1 MTGNHKLAV
10 RIFNHYVPIRVLLL
24 AVVEFA
30 LLVCSAL
37 VGSLLRFGGDE
48 AILLQDYP
56 HIGLR
61 SLAFA
66 VVTFLALFATG
77 LYHGGISLT
86 LQGYVARG
94 LVALGMAAVV
104 LAALYYL
111 IEPARLGRGMLA
123 PSLVLAMVL
132 LTASRFVF
140 THLVG
145 EDFFRRRVAVIG
157 TGHNATH
164 LLELKGGGDSAGF
177 YIVAFVEVPGTA
189 NLIGSRHTV
198 TAPPR
203 LLNFLTTHQV
213 DEIVVAVDD
222 RRSNLPMHELL
233 ECRMHGF
240 PVVDLVSFV
249 ERETGKV
256 NVGMLYPSWFIYSD
270 HFGRGYLRRVVRRAF
285 DIVASLGLL
294 LLSAPLI
301 ALAALAIWV
310 ESGFR
315 GPILFRQ
322 VRVGRIGR
330 PFTLVKFRTMV
341 PDAEKED
348 GAQWCEEDD
357 PRITRVGRILRKFR
371 IDEAPQI
378 FNVLK
383 GQMSFVG
390 PRPERPEFVEVL
402 SQTIPYYRERHVVKP
417 GITGWA
423 QLRYPYGATERD
435 ALEKLQYDLYY
446 AKNQSLLFDIAVL
459 LRTAEVVLWRK
470 GAR

>member
-1 MTGNHKLAV
+1 LAV

-24 AVVEFA
+24 AVVEFM
-30 LLVCSAL
+30 LLICAAL
-37 VGSLLRFGGDE
+37 VGSLLRFGGDD

-56 HIGLR
+56 NIGLKAM
-61 SLAFA
+61 AFG
-66 VVTFLALFATG
+66 VVTLLALFAMG
-77 LYHGGISLT
+77 LYHGRISLT
-86 LQGYVARG
+86 LQGYVAR
-94 LVALGMAAVV
+94 VFAALGMAAVV
-104 LAALYYL
+104 LAALYYF
-111 IEPARLGRGMLA
+111 IEPVRLGRGMLA
-123 PSLVLAMVL
+123 PSLVVAMVF
-132 LTASRFVF
+132 LTGSRLVF

-145 EDFFRRRVAVIG
+145 EDFFRRRVVVIG
-157 TGHNATH
+157 TGERATH

-177 YIVAFVEVPGTA
+177 YIVAFVEAAGSA

-203 LLNFLTTHQV
+203 LLDFLKAHQV

-222 RRSNLPMHELL
+222 RRSNLPLHELL
-233 ECRMHGF
+233 ECRMYGF
-240 PVVDLVSFV
+240 PVVDVVSFM

-256 NVGMLYPSWFIYSD
+256 SVSMLYPSWFIFSD
-270 HFGRGYLRRVVRRAF
+270 HFGRGYLRRAERRIF
-285 DIVASLGLL
+285 DIVASLTLL
-294 LLSAPLI
+294 LVFVPVI

-310 ESGFR
+310 ESGLR
-315 GPILFRQ
+315 GPVLFRQ
-322 VRVGRIGR
+322 VRVGRNGR

-341 PDAEKED
+341 PDAEKEA
-348 GAQWCEEDD
+348 GAQWCDEED
-357 PRITRVGRILRKFR
+357 PRITRVGSVLRKFR

-390 PRPERPEFVEVL
+390 PRPERPEFVATL
-402 SQTIPYYRERHVVKP
+402 SRTIPYYSERHVVKP

-423 QLRYPYGATERD
+423 QLRYPYGATEQD

-459 LRTAEVVLWRK
+459 LQTVEVVLWRK

>member
-1 MTGNHKLAV
+1 M
-10 RIFNHYVPIRVLLL
+10 
-24 AVVEFA
+24 
-30 LLVCSAL
+30 
-37 VGSLLRFGGDE
+37 
-48 AILLQDYP
+48 
-56 HIGLR
+56 
-61 SLAFA
+61 
-66 VVTFLALFATG
+66 
-77 LYHGGISLT
+77 
-86 LQGYVARG
+86 
-94 LVALGMAAVV
+94 
-104 LAALYYL
+104 
-111 IEPARLGRGMLA
+111 
-123 PSLVLAMVL
+123 
-132 LTASRFVF
+132 
-140 THLVG
+140 
-145 EDFFRRRVAVIG
+145 
-157 TGHNATH
+157 
-164 LLELKGGGDSAGF
+164 
-177 YIVAFVEVPGTA
+177 
-189 NLIGSRHTV
+189 

-294 LLSAPLI
+294 LISAPLI
-301 ALAALAIWV
+301 ALAALAVWV
-310 ESGFR
+310 ESGLR

-341 PDAEKED
+341 PDAEKET
-348 GAQWCEEDD
+348 GARWCDEDD
-357 PRITRVGRILRKFR
+357 ARITRVGRVLRKFR

-390 PRPERPEFVEVL
+390 PRPERPEFVELL

-423 QLRYPYGATERD
+423 
-435 ALEKLQYDLYY
+435 
-446 AKNQSLLFDIAVL
+446 
-459 LRTAEVVLWRK
+459 
-470 GAR
+470 